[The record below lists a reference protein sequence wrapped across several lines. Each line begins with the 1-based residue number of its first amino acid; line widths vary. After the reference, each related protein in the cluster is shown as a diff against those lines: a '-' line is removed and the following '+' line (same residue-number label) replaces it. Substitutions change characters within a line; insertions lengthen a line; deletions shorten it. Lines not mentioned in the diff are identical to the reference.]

1 MNVKGLFV
9 KDRVKEIVNNRTPV
23 KFLTSA
29 KIILHIIPDSSMSR
43 DQELDIEIITRNPN
57 NLEPIKAVVV
67 ESSHNYD
74 GFVTYS
80 SDISGVARSYV
91 QLYKKGIIEAV
102 EGNLLKPLVLK
113 LEIPSIA
120 YEEELMRSL
129 PIYINVLKKLEIKPP
144 LSLFLSFVGVKGY
157 SMKLKQPILGT
168 TPTEVAE
175 DELLLSEIFVEDYE
189 QFEDLPRLLKPW
201 FDEVWNA
208 CGMFK
213 SFNYDEEGNWG
224 AGLNIRE

>member
-9 KDRVKEIVNNRTPV
+9 KERVKEIFNNRTPV
-23 KFLTSA
+23 KFLTTA
-29 KIILHIIPDSSMSR
+29 KMILHIIPDSSSVA
-43 DQELDIEIITRNPN
+43 DQELDIELITRNPN

-67 ESSHNYD
+67 ESSHNYN

-91 QLYKKGIIEAV
+91 QLYKTGKIEAV
-102 EGNLLKPLVLK
+102 EGNLLKPLVLR

-120 YEEELMRSL
+120 YEEEIMRSIPL
-129 PIYINVLKKLEIKPP
+129 YIQVLKRLEVKPP
-144 LSLFLSFVGVKGY
+144 ISLFLSFVGIKGY
-157 SMKLKQPILGT
+157 IMKLKQSILGA
-168 TPTEVAE
+168 TPTEIE
-175 DELLLSEIFVEDYE
+175 ENELLLSEIFVEDYE
-189 QFEDLPRLLKPW
+189 EFEDLPRLLKPW

-224 AGLNIRE
+224 YGLNIKE

>member
-1 MNVKGLFV
+1 MKGLFV
-9 KDRVKEIVNNRTPV
+9 KERVKEILNIRTPV

-29 KIILHIIPDSSMSR
+29 KIILHIIPDSSMAA
-43 DQELDIEIITRNPN
+43 DAELDIEIITRNPN

-67 ESSHNYD
+67 ESSHNYN

-113 LEIPSIA
+113 HEIPSIA
-120 YEEELMRSL
+120 FEEEMMRSIPL
-129 PIYINVLKKLEIKPP
+129 YIQVLKRLEVKPP
-144 LSLFLSFVGVKGY
+144 ISLYLSLVGVQGY
-157 SMKLKQPILGT
+157 MMKLKQPILGA
-168 TPTEVAE
+168 TPTEIQE
-175 DELLLSEIFVEDYE
+175 NELHLSEIFVEDYE
-189 QFEDLPRLLKPW
+189 EFEDIAKLLRPW

-224 AGLNIRE
+224 YGLNIKE

>member
-1 MNVKGLFV
+1 MKGLFV
-9 KDRVKEIVNNRTPV
+9 KDRVKEIYNNRTPV

-29 KIILHIIPDSSMSR
+29 KMILHIIPDAAMSG

-67 ESSHNYD
+67 ESSHNYN

-120 YEEELMRSL
+120 YEEELMRSI
-129 PIYINVLKKLEIKPP
+129 PTYINVLKKLEIQPP
-144 LSLFLSFVGVKGY
+144 ISLFLSFVGIKGY
-157 SMKLKQPILGT
+157 TMKLKQSILGA
-168 TPTEVAE
+168 TPTEVEE
-175 DELLLSEIFVEDYE
+175 DELLLPEIFVENYE
-189 QFEDLPRLLKPW
+189 QLENLPRLLKIW

-224 AGLNIRE
+224 SGLNIRE